1 MDRQEKDSAEEIK
14 RLQRCVN
21 DLISLLALP
30 AIWSGNEP
38 TQMVHMLLDALLRML
53 RLDFA
58 YARLKD
64 PVTTAPMEILRVADS
79 SKLTTLPQDVR
90 GMLSK
95 WLKDEN
101 DSSPTPMRNRFEEQD
116 ISIVPVPLGIR
127 GEIGMVV
134 AGSERA
140 DFPGQ
145 TESLLLSVAANQVSI
160 GLREAG
166 LLSEQKRIANELD
179 QRVAERTAELAA
191 ANEELR
197 KEVVERKLAEERLRH
212 EEQELKRSEVHK
224 AAILDSSPDC
234 VIAIDHEGRITE
246 FNPSAEQTFGHRRSD
261 VLGWHL
267 ADVIIPPSL
276 REKHRNGFARYL
288 ATGDSKVLGRRLEMA
303 ALCADGREIPV
314 ELTITRIPQD
324 GPPAFTGHLR
334 DITQRKRSEDAL
346 RAAHAQIVRSEERW
360 RSVFENSAVGVAL
373 TDLNGRFI
381 ATNPVYQKML
391 GYTEQELQ
399 SLAFPDIT
407 HEQDL
412 DSNGML
418 MAELLAGERQ
428 QFQIEK
434 QYRRKDGT
442 SVWVRNNV
450 SIVPGTE
457 RVPRFLMELSEDITQ
472 RKLSE
477 EALDK
482 ARSELTNVARITSL
496 GVLTASIAHEIN
508 QPLSGIITNAS
519 TCQRMLSADPPNV
532 DGARETVRRTIRDGN
547 RASDVITRLRTLYSK
562 KEPSPESM
570 DLNEAT
576 REVAA
581 LWLSELQRTGVMLRY
596 ELADDLPAVA
606 GDRIQLQQ
614 VILNL
619 LRNAADAMSTVDD
632 RPRELLIRTERDEGN
647 EVRLSV
653 KDSGV
658 GLTPQAAEKIF
669 EAFYTTKTDG
679 MGIGLSISRSIIE
692 AHQGRLW
699 ATPNGG
705 PGSTFSFAIPCA
717 LEGLADAETGINR
730 ADPAEDAA

>member
-1 MDRQEKDSAEEIK
+1 MEEQVEGPAQEIK
-14 RLQRCVN
+14 RLQRCIN
-21 DLISLLALP
+21 DLVSLLALP

-38 TQMVHMLLDALLRML
+38 KQIVHMLLDALLRML
-53 RLDFA
+53 SLDLV

-64 PVTTAPMEILRVADS
+64 PLTTAPLEILRVADS
-79 SKLTTLPQDVR
+79 SKVKVSPQDIDV
-90 GMLSK
+90 MLNN
-95 WLKDEN
+95 WLKRDGDNSLPLTGGQFGAEN
-101 DSSPTPMRNRFEEQD
+101 
-116 ISIVPVPLGIR
+116 ISIFPVPLGIR
-127 GEIGMVV
+127 GEIGMIVV
-134 AGSERA
+134 GSERA
-140 DFPGQ
+140 DFPSQ
-145 TESLLLSVAANQVSI
+145 TESLLLSVAANQALI

-166 LLSEQKRIANELD
+166 LLREQKRIADELD
-179 QRVAERTAELAA
+179 RRVAERTRALAQANDELK
-191 ANEELR
+191 
-197 KEVVERKLAEERLRH
+197 KEIDGRKLAEERLLQ
-212 EEQELKRSEVHK
+212 EERELKRSEVHK
-224 AAILDSSPDC
+224 AAILDSSLDC
-234 VIAIDHEGRITE
+234 VIAIDHEGCITE
-246 FNPSAEQTFGHRRSD
+246 FNPAAEQTLGYRRND
-261 VLGWHL
+261 VLGKHL
-267 ADVIIPPSL
+267 ADVIIPSSL
-276 REKHRNGFARYL
+276 REKHRTGFARYL
-288 ATGDSKVLGRRLEMA
+288 TSGESRVLGRRLEMT

-324 GPPAFTGHLR
+324 GPPAFTGYIR
-334 DITQRKRSEDAL
+334 DITDRKRSEDSL
-346 RAAHAQIVRSEERW
+346 RTAHAQVVRSEERW

-381 ATNPVYQKML
+381 ATNLVYQKML

-399 SLAFPDIT
+399 SLTFLDIT

-412 DSNGML
+412 DHSGVL
-418 MAELLAGERQ
+418 IAELLAGERQ

-457 RVPRFLMELSEDITQ
+457 GVPRFLMALSEDITQ
-472 RKLSE
+472 RKSSE
-477 EALDK
+477 DALAK
-482 ARSELTNVARITSL
+482 ARSELAKVARITSL

-519 TCQRMLSADPPNV
+519 TCLRMLSADPPNV
-532 DGARETVRRTIRDGN
+532 NGAQETVRRTIRDGN

-570 DLNEAT
+570 DLNDAT

-581 LWLSELQRTGVMLRY
+581 LSLSDLQRSGVILRH
-596 ELADDLPAVA
+596 ELADDLPPVV

-632 RPRELLIRTERDEGN
+632 RPRELLIRTERDEAN
-647 EVRLSV
+647 HVRLSV

-658 GLTPQAAEKIF
+658 GFTPQTAEKTF
-669 EAFYTTKTDG
+669 EPFYTTKTDG
-679 MGIGLSISRSIIE
+679 MGIGLFISRSIIE

-699 ATPNGG
+699 ATPNDG
-705 PGSTFSFAIPCA
+705 PGATFSFVIPCT
-717 LEGLADAETGINR
+717 LKDLADVETHISR
-730 ADPAEDAA
+730 SEPSTDAA

>member
-1 MDRQEKDSAEEIK
+1 MHRQEKDSAVEIK

-64 PVTTAPMEILRVADS
+64 PVTTAPMEILRLADS
-79 SKLTTLPQDVR
+79 SKLTMLPQDVR

-95 WLKDEN
+95 WLKDEE
-101 DSSPTPMRNRFEEQD
+101 DSSPTPMGNRFEEQD

-140 DFPGQ
+140 DFPSQ

-191 ANEELR
+191 ANEELQ

-246 FNPSAEQTFGHRRSD
+246 FNPSAEQTFGHRRGD

-276 REKHRNGFARYL
+276 REKHRLGFARYL
-288 ATGDSKVLGRRLEMA
+288 ATGDSKVLGRRLEMT

-391 GYTEQELQ
+391 GYAEQELQ

-412 DSNGML
+412 
-418 MAELLAGERQ
+418 
-428 QFQIEK
+428 
-434 QYRRKDGT
+434 
-442 SVWVRNNV
+442 
-450 SIVPGTE
+450 
-457 RVPRFLMELSEDITQ
+457 
-472 RKLSE
+472 
-477 EALDK
+477 
-482 ARSELTNVARITSL
+482 
-496 GVLTASIAHEIN
+496 
-508 QPLSGIITNAS
+508 
-519 TCQRMLSADPPNV
+519 
-532 DGARETVRRTIRDGN
+532 
-547 RASDVITRLRTLYSK
+547 
-562 KEPSPESM
+562 
-570 DLNEAT
+570 
-576 REVAA
+576 EV
-581 LWLSELQRTGVMLRY
+581 
-596 ELADDLPAVA
+596 
-606 GDRIQLQQ
+606 
-614 VILNL
+614 
-619 LRNAADAMSTVDD
+619 
-632 RPRELLIRTERDEGN
+632 
-647 EVRLSV
+647 
-653 KDSGV
+653 
-658 GLTPQAAEKIF
+658 
-669 EAFYTTKTDG
+669 
-679 MGIGLSISRSIIE
+679 MGG
-692 AHQGRLW
+692 
-699 ATPNGG
+699 
-705 PGSTFSFAIPCA
+705 
-717 LEGLADAETGINR
+717 
-730 ADPAEDAA
+730 